1 MLPNKRLQ
9 LATLQFYCR
18 RWLLRY
24 DSRGQLAGPQL
35 KRKVVRTSTGSTM

>member
-9 LATLQFYCR
+9 LAALPFVRSCSAAAVASHQFYCR

-24 DSRGQLAGPQL
+24 DGLLRI
-35 KRKVVRTSTGSTM
+35 